1 LDTVTS
7 KFDLYMSVRESEQ
20 GLHGALEY
28 STDLFQ
34 AATITRMISHFKNL
48 LADAARNPTRR
59 VAGLDLLNPAERRQL
74 VVAWNATETTYP
86 CDRCIQE
93 LFEALVEHTPRATA
107 VVCGDRH
114 VTYEELN
121 ARANQ
126 IARYLR
132 GLGVDSET
140 PVAVCLQRSVELVA
154 GLLGILKPGGGVV
167 PLDRAYPEARLCCM
181 LAHI

>member
-1 LDTVTS
+1 
-7 KFDLYMSVRESEQ
+7 
-20 GLHGALEY
+20 
-28 STDLFQ
+28 
-34 AATITRMISHFKNL
+34 
-48 LADAARNPTRR
+48 
-59 VAGLDLLNPAERRQL
+59 
-74 VVAWNATETTYP
+74 
-86 CDRCIQE
+86 DRCIQE

-154 GLLGILKPGGGVV
+154 GLLGILKAGGVLV
-167 PLDRAYPEARLCCM
+167 PLDRAYPEARLRFM
-181 LAHI
+181 LEDSHATVLLSDRDFIACLPDVPVRRVGLDGEWETISRLDSHNFDSHTRPDNLAYVMYTSGST